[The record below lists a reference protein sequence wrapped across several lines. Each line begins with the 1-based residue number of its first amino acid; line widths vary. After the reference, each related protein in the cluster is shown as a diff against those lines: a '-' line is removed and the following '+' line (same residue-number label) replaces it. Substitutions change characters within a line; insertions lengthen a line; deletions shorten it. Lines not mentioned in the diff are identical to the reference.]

1 KITIFQ
7 NDTKQESRVGNI
19 LFTHVGLSGPGILNM
34 SSLIGELLEYGEV
47 HLEIDTLPSLDYA
60 ALNTR
65 LQEVFKEH
73 HVKKIRNSLSTL
85 IPSALVPVAIELAQI
100 DPDTPCHSVT
110 RTQRLALEKILKHL
124 PVQVDSLLGLD
135 KAIITSGG
143 VKREEVDF
151 KTCASRLYDNLY
163 LVGDILDIDRPSGG
177 YSLQL
182 CWTTGQVAGSSA
194 AQASKSTSPKS

>member
-1 KITIFQ
+1 
-7 NDTKQESRVGNI
+7 
-19 LFTHVGLSGPGILNM
+19 L
-34 SSLIGELLEYGEV
+34 
-47 HLEIDTLPSLDYA
+47 
-60 ALNTR
+60 
-65 LQEVFKEH
+65 KET
-73 HVKKIRNSLSTL
+73 HVKKIRNGLSAL

-100 DPDTPCHSVT
+100 DPDTPCHSIT
-110 RTQRLALEKILKHL
+110 RAQRLALEKVLKHL

-151 KTCASRLYDNLY
+151 KTMQSRLYDNLY

-182 CWTTGQVAGSSA
+182 CWTTGFVAGSNTA
-194 AQASKSTSPKS
+194 HISKSASPKS